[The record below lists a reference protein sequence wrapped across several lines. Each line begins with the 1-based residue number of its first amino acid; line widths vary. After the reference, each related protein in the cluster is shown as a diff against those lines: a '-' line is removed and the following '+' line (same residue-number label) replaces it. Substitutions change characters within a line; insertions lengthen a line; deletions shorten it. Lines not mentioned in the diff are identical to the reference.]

1 MILNTPTQIDA
12 FRLLTLRGALRL
24 EVMGMK
30 RHGRSAYAIVKEEFD
45 LKGSKQKVFDQFTEI
60 LQENDIM
67 KEREE

>member
-1 MILNTPTQIDA
+1 MILNTPSQIDA

-67 KEREE
+67 KERQQ

>member
-1 MILNTPTQIDA
+1 
-12 FRLLTLRGALRL
+12 
-24 EVMGMK
+24 MGMK

>member
-1 MILNTPTQIDA
+1 MMLNTPSQIDA

>member
-1 MILNTPTQIDA
+1 MILNTPNQIDA

>member
-1 MILNTPTQIDA
+1 MMLNTPSQIDA

-30 RHGRSAYAIVKEEFD
+30 RRGRSAYAIVKEEFD

-67 KEREE
+67 KERQQ

>member
-1 MILNTPTQIDA
+1 MILNTPNQIDA

-30 RHGRSAYAIVKEEFD
+30 RHGRSAYAIVKDEFD
-45 LKGSKQKVFDQFTEI
+45 LKGSTQKVFDQFTEI

>member
-1 MILNTPTQIDA
+1 MILNTPNQIDA

-45 LKGSKQKVFDQFTEI
+45 LKGNKQKVFDQFTEI
-60 LQENDIM
+60 LQENNIM
-67 KEREE
+67 KERQQ

>member
-1 MILNTPTQIDA
+1 MILNTPNQIDA
-12 FRLLTLRGALRL
+12 FRLLPLRGALRL

>member
-1 MILNTPTQIDA
+1 MILNTPSQIDA

>member
-1 MILNTPTQIDA
+1 MMLNTPSQIDA

-67 KEREE
+67 KERQQ

>member
-1 MILNTPTQIDA
+1 MILNTPNQIDA

-67 KEREE
+67 KEREA

>member
-1 MILNTPTQIDA
+1 MILNTPNQIDA

-67 KEREE
+67 TEREE